1 MRKYTNIALLSVI
14 LVIFSGCFGMKNG
27 AIEANK
33 KSFEHEDLYILSAL
47 YLEELKDYSAASN
60 LFELLYKESGKKEY
74 LYRSLRDDLVANEN
88 KRVIQK
94 VDALVFSVADDYDL
108 TRIKIAALIKEGMFL
123 EARDVAIKL
132 TNASKS
138 VKDYL
143 LLSDIFVEL
152 KEYETALK
160 YLEGAYIKEY
170 DELILEKMAIIL
182 YVNLERKKDAIA
194 QLESHSRIHG
204 CSENICS
211 KLLGFY
217 SNDNNIEGLLSTYL
231 RLYKIDSSKDTAQ
244 KIVQIYGYKRD
255 FTKMI
260 AFLEESRADNELLL
274 QFYGQTKRFKDA
286 FELATKLYKES
297 GDIYFLAQSAIYEYE
312 GSKNKSDA
320 TMHKSVIKKFE
331 EVLETKREGVYLN
344 FVGYLLIDHDI
355 DVKRGIEYVKEAL
368 KQEPKSV
375 YYLDSLAWGYYKLGE
390 CKKADSTMKK
400 VLQIDDSENE
410 EVLYHINMIKEC
422 LKKQKGEK

>member
-1 MRKYTNIALLSVI
+1 MRKYTNIALLSAI
-14 LVIFSGCFGMKNG
+14 IVIFSGCLGMKNL
-27 AIEANK
+27 ALETNK

-88 KRVIQK
+88 KRVIQRI
-94 VDALVFSVADDYDL
+94 DALVFDITDDYEL
-108 TRIKIAALIKEGMFL
+108 ARIKIAALIKEDRFL
-123 EARDVAIKL
+123 DAKALAVKL

-152 KEYETALK
+152 KEYETAMK
-160 YLEGAYIKEY
+160 YLEGAYIKDY

-204 CSENICS
+204 CSENICF

-231 RLYKIDSSKDTAQ
+231 RLYKVNPSKDTAQ

-260 AFLEESRADNELLL
+260 SFLEESKADDELLL
-274 QFYGQTKRFKDA
+274 QFYGQTKRFKEA
-286 FELATKLYKES
+286 FELATKLYTER

-320 TMHKSVIKKFE
+320 AMHKSVIKKFE
-331 EVLETKREGVYLN
+331 EVLEIKRDGVYLN

-355 DVKRGIEYVKEAL
+355 DVKRGMEYVKEAL
-368 KQEPKSV
+368 KQEPKSI
-375 YYLDSLAWGYYKLGE
+375 YYLDSLAWGYYKLQE

-410 EVLYHINMIKEC
+410 EVLYHIKMIKEC